1 MNNSHDE
8 IKNLL
13 TASRKLLSGKKH
25 VQEIVEIKKQYGIIV
40 EQGMSTMTM
49 SARNPIEKI
58 NVAKSIEDEIESDEL
73 ENQEYETANTGE
85 EKEAKDDMKQ
95 GYRISGGIMF
105 IHGKD
110 RKDVELLT
118 DDKIAFQETMEEF
131 VNEVSDLVEFNPLN
145 LYSNNVEWSGKLIDF
160 DLEFIFTIGEE
171 SGIYIDGEMTK
182 ISDEFEE
189 LIKKLKTYY
198 QKFKSKWG
206 KILGMRK
213 KTIDKN

>member
-49 SARNPIEKI
+49 SAGNPIEKI

-73 ENQEYETANTGE
+73 ENQEYETANAGE